1 MAALVVSACTEAALQ
16 PSPTEPTTPPTTLP
30 GSTTTTQVALEAVTA
45 YETCLADNG
54 VDIEPI
60 PYDATGRPR
69 LELVMRDVDF
79 TDPETVDALTRCA
92 SNLST
97 GALDLTDSP
106 VLRGQ
111 VNDLLADFSDCVRR
125 HGVDGFPDPVPGFTG
140 VGGPYP
146 LAEIPY
152 DDPDLG
158 DAIAVCRERID

>member
-1 MAALVVSACTEAALQ
+1 MVLITVACVETELR
-16 PSPTEPTTPPTTLP
+16 PSPTEATAPPTTLP

-45 YETCLADNG
+45 YETCLAESG
-54 VDIEPI
+54 VGVEPI

-79 TDPETVDALTRCA
+79 TDAETVDALTRCA
-92 SNLST
+92 PNLSS

-106 VLRGQ
+106 VLRER
-111 VNDLLADFSDCVRR
+111 VNQLLSEFSDCVRD
-125 HGVDGFPDPVPGFTG
+125 HGVDSFPDPVPDFSG

-152 DDPDLG
+152 DDADLG
-158 DAIAVCRERID
+158 DAIAVCKERLG